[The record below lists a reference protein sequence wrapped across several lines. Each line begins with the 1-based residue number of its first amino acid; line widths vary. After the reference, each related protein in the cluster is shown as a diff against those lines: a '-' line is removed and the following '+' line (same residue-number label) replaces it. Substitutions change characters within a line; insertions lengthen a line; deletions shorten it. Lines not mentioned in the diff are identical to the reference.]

1 MNIPAHDYPPIEPD
15 DIREGDLIL
24 WVLQYDE
31 DQFSV
36 KQFKAEHDGHAWLS
50 VGQHYLV
57 QRWATGTVSVP
68 KPLFDNLR
76 EQVEINVDELGFTP
90 LWLAAQK
97 VVDNGTVE

>member
-1 MNIPAHDYPPIEPD
+1 MNIPAHDFPPIEPD

-57 QRWATGTVSVP
+57 RMGDNSTVEVP
-68 KPLFDNLR
+68 RTLIESLR
-76 EQVEINVDELGFTP
+76 KQVETHIDELGFTP
-90 LWLAAQK
+90 LWSAADK
-97 VVDNGTVE
+97 VVRRSK